1 MNVTPWCFEENHD
14 RLRCV
19 ITKSVKYYI
28 NSCSDNKLDIER
40 EMEDMI
46 QDLLVKVWLGWE
58 KIKQLPKEDQNS
70 LVYVIARNHMLNIA
84 KHKRRLLKYQRQ
96 YTLTQSPFCWHDD
109 VLIMEGMK
117 LYQQAIEQLSP
128 QERKVYMYYANDYGW
143 REIASTVHRSENTVK
158 NQLVAAGK
166 TVKQY
171 LNKNFDLNI
180 TDDSRRR
187 LSRSS
192 SLN

>member
-1 MNVTPWCFEENHD
+1 
-14 RLRCV
+14 
-19 ITKSVKYYI
+19 VKYYI
-28 NSCSDNKLDIER
+28 NSCSDNKHDVER

-58 KIKQLPKEDQNS
+58 KIKQLPTEEQNS

-84 KHKRRLLKYQRQ
+84 KHKRRIVKYQRNYKLNQ
-96 YTLTQSPFCWHDD
+96 NVSCLHDD
-109 VLIMEGMK
+109 VLIMEGLK
-117 LYQQAIEQLSP
+117 LYQQAIEQLPP

-143 REIASTVHRSENTVK
+143 REIASTVNRSENTVK
-158 NQLVAAGK
+158 NQLVTAGK
-166 TVKQY
+166 TVRQY
-171 LNKNFDLNI
+171 LNRNYDLNI
-180 TDDSRRR
+180 TEDSRRR

>member
-1 MNVTPWCFEENHD
+1 MNENPLCFEKNHG

-19 ITKSVKYYI
+19 VTKCVKYYI
-28 NSCSDNKLDIER
+28 NSCSDNKHDVER

-58 KIKQLPKEDQNS
+58 KIKQLPTEEQNS

-84 KHKRRLLKYQRQ
+84 KHKRRIVKYQRNYKLNQ
-96 YTLTQSPFCWHDD
+96 NVSCLHDD
-109 VLIMEGMK
+109 VLIMEGLK
-117 LYQQAIEQLSP
+117 LYQQAIEQLPP

-143 REIASTVHRSENTVK
+143 REIASTVNRSENTVK
-158 NQLVAAGK
+158 NQLVTAGK
-166 TVKQY
+166 TVRQY
-171 LNKNFDLNI
+171 LNRNYDLNI
-180 TDDSRRR
+180 TEDSRRR

>member
-1 MNVTPWCFEENHD
+1 MNENPLCFEKNHG

-19 ITKSVKYYI
+19 VVKCVKYYI

-58 KIKQLPKEDQNS
+58 KIKQLPIEEQNS

-84 KHKRRLLKYQRQ
+84 KHKRRIVKYQRN
-96 YTLTQSPFCWHDD
+96 YTLNQNVSCLHDD
-109 VLIMEGMK
+109 VLIMEGLK
-117 LYQQAIEQLSP
+117 LYQQAIEQLPP

-143 REIASTVHRSENTVK
+143 REIASTVNRSENTVK
-158 NQLVAAGK
+158 NQLVTAGK
-166 TVKQY
+166 TVRQY
-171 LNKNFDLNI
+171 LKRNYDLNI
-180 TDDSRRR
+180 TEDTRRR

>member
-1 MNVTPWCFEENHD
+1 MCFEKNHD
-14 RLRCV
+14 RLRYV
-19 ITKSVKYYI
+19 VTKCVKYYI

-58 KIKQLPKEDQNS
+58 KIKQLPIKEQNS

-84 KHKRRLLKYQRQ
+84 KHKRRVLKYQRHHK
-96 YTLTQSPFCWHDD
+96 LNQSLFYWHDD
-109 VLIMEGMK
+109 VLIMEGME
-117 LYQQAIEQLSP
+117 LYRQAIEQLSP
-128 QERKVYMYYANDYGW
+128 QERKVYTYYTNDYGW
-143 REIASTVHRSENTVK
+143 REIASTVNRSENTVK

-166 TVKQY
+166 TVRQY
-171 LNKNFDLNI
+171 LNRNYDLNI
-180 TDDSRRR
+180 TEDSRRR